1 MQTDVMEELARH
13 YERLTKSGKKVADY
27 VFAHHRDPQF
37 MSITSLAEECGVAEA
52 TIFRF
57 CKTLGFKGYN
67 DFKLALAKA
76 QGEAGGSLPDGAY
89 GAVLPGDAMDEVC
102 RKVYTSHVEV
112 LTQTLS
118 TLRPE
123 EVEKAAGL
131 LLAADRVFCLGQGG
145 SLVLAMEAWARFCTV
160 APNFYCIED
169 AHMQAVAAALLGE
182 RDVVLFCSYS
192 GATKDM
198 EAVLGCARARGAK
211 IVLLTRF
218 AKSPAAAYADAVL
231 QCSVSEGPLQMGSV
245 AAKVAMLFLV
255 DVLFTDYCRRAPE
268 RTMANQEATT
278 AALASKML

>member
-1 MQTDVMEELARH
+1 MPGDVIQELAH
-13 YERLTKSGKKVADY
+13 QYEKLTKSSKKVADY

-67 DFKLALAKA
+67 EFKLALAKA
-76 QGEAGGSLPDGAY
+76 QGEAGGIQPGGAY
-89 GAVLPGDAMDEVC
+89 GAVKAQDTLDEVYQ
-102 RKVYTSHVEV
+102 KVYNSHVEV

-123 EVEKAAGL
+123 EVEKAAGYL
-131 LLAADRVFCLGQGG
+131 QAADRVFCFGQGG
-145 SLVLAMEAWARFCTV
+145 SLILAMEAWARFSTV

-169 AHMQAVAAALLGE
+169 SHMQAISAALLTE

-198 EAVLGCARARGAK
+198 EAVLRPARERGAK

-231 QCSVSEGPLQMGSV
+231 QCSASEGPLQMGSV
-245 AAKVAMLFLV
+245 AAKVALLFVV
-255 DVLFTDYCRRAPE
+255 DVLFSDYCRRAPAQ
-268 RTMANQEATT
+268 TMANQEATT